1 MPNDPLAH
9 KIQHLQHQVQQHA
22 EGQTDLAQFEQALL
36 AELLDL
42 GKLLT
47 EAFIEQKKVH
57 STERS
62 TPRTGA
68 ATTS

>member
-1 MPNDPLAH
+1 MPNDALTR

-22 EGQTDLAQFEQALL
+22 HGQTDLAQFEQALL

-47 EAFIEQKKVH
+47 EEFIEQKKVY
-57 STERS
+57 SKQRS
-62 TPRTGA
+62 PDRAGPGTA
-68 ATTS
+68 S